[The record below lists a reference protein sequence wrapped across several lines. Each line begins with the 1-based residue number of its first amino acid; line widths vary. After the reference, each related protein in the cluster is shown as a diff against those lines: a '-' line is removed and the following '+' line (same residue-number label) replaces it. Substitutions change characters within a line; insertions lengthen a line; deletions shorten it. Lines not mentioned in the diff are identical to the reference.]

1 MFLTNTS
8 RKVSGRQHLCQWSSN
23 NVNLNSIQPKKL
35 WFKEIFN
42 ILDCFKSKRPLAWND
57 SCWIM
62 SIVDWIDKWVF
73 LNNHGIW
80 LNANWCV
87 LTEYG
92 KKTDWIFF
100 LCLKVL
106 IFFNKGGQGQQRGQ
120 NMPVNKEVYS
130 RGTSCPASVVYSR
143 QWEQFLALLCGWPQ
157 TIGWS
162 WSGNQEQFGSKRARP
177 ISRSV

>member
-23 NVNLNSIQPKKL
+23 NVNLNSIQPKKV
-35 WFKEIFN
+35 WFKDIFN
-42 ILDCFKSKRPLAWND
+42 ILDCFKSKRPLGWNY
-57 SCWIM
+57 SCWIV

-92 KKTDWIFF
+92 EKTYWIF
-100 LCLKVL
+100 VL
-106 IFFNKGGQGQQRGQ
+106 SEDIDFFYKGGQGQQRGQ
-120 NMPVNKEVYS
+120 NLPVNKEVDS

-143 QWEQFLALLCGWPQ
+143 QWDQFLALLVADP
-157 TIGWS
+157 
-162 WSGNQEQFGSKRARP
+162 RP
-177 ISRSV
+177 